1 MNRKVIIF
9 GGGAALGI
17 ALGALFT
24 YLIMHTRMEK
34 EIEAQIEDVKRVY
47 SVPKPVV
54 VEEEDV
60 ETDEEEPEVEE
71 KHEPLDITTAR
82 ARAVENAQKKADIIN
97 MSTIIK
103 RENYNIFSN
112 PTPAAVEA
120 EFGDED
126 DDEEDEYLSAVN
138 SEAPSEG
145 LADYPYVI
153 SDTDF
158 IAGHRMHD
166 QVTVNYYDDG
176 IAEEALNPGCL
187 FDDIDGT
194 IGRESLEHFGEYEE
208 DVVFVRNERLGIDYE
223 VIRQHRTYAEI
234 PGLDDVD

>member
-1 MNRKVIIF
+1 M
-9 GGGAALGI
+9 ALGL
-17 ALGALFT
+17 ALGALST
-24 YLIMHTRMEK
+24 YFIMHGRMEK
-34 EIEAQIEDVKRVY
+34 EIETQIEDVKRVY
-47 SVPKPVV
+47 SVPKPIEVEKV
-54 VEEEDV
+54 VETE
-60 ETDEEEPEVEE
+60 EEEPEVE
-71 KHEPLDITTAR
+71 KEPLDISTAR
-82 ARAVENAQKKADIIN
+82 ARAAENALKKADLIN

-120 EFGDED
+120 EFGDEE
-126 DDEEDEYLSAVN
+126 DDEDDEYLNAVRT
-138 SEAPSEG
+138 EAPSEG
-145 LADYPYVI
+145 LAEYPYII
-153 SDTDF
+153 SDTDI

-223 VIRQHRTYAEI
+223 VIRQHRDYAEI
-234 PGLDDVD
+234 PGLSDYE

>member
-1 MNRKVIIF
+1 MNQKVIIF
-9 GGGAALGI
+9 GGGVALGI
-17 ALGALFT
+17 ALGALST
-24 YLIMHTRMEK
+24 YLAMHTRMEK
-34 EIEAQIEDVKRVY
+34 EIETQIEDVKRVY
-47 SVPKPVV
+47 SVPKPVE
-54 VEEEDV
+54 VETEDV
-60 ETDEEEPEVEE
+60 ETEEEELEVE
-71 KHEPLDITTAR
+71 KEPLDITTAR
-82 ARAVENAQKKADIIN
+82 ARAAENALKKADIIN

-234 PGLDDVD
+234 PGLDDAD